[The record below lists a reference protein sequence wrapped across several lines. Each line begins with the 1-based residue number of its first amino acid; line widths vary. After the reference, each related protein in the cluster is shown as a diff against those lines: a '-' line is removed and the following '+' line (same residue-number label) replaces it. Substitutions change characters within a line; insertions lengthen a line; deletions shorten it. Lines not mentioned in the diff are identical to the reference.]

1 MARQGLTKLDLARR
15 LHVSNQWVG
24 RRLQTNSTVQ
34 LTLEEAVMMA
44 EALGVPAEGLF
55 AAVLPRLDSNQQP
68 SGYPLSLVRGGA
80 SATEGR
86 IWWPDAAQPA
96 PSGPKP
102 RLVLV
107 EAVAS

>member
-1 MARQGLTKLDLARR
+1 MGRQGITKVELARR
-15 LHVSNQWVG
+15 LHVSNQWVT
-24 RRLQTNSTVQ
+24 RRVSTTSSVQ
-34 LTLEEAVMMA
+34 LTLEEIVQIAG
-44 EALGVPAEGLF
+44 ALGVPAERLL
-55 AAVLPRLDSNQQP
+55 ASVLPRLDSNQQP

-80 SATEGR
+80 SAAEGR